1 MISPPNRLSSEFAD
15 QKIIEL
21 NENQNKAVMLPE
33 NINALILAGAG
44 SGKTRVLTS
53 RINYLVSN
61 KNHHIGEILAVTF
74 TNKAASEMKQRLSFL
89 LMRPIERMWV
99 GTFHSLAHRLLRS
112 HPIEANLSPTFQI
125 LDAQD
130 QYRIVKRLMK
140 ENGVD
145 ETKFP
150 IRKVQWF
157 INQQKDEGILP
168 QNIDAGYNF
177 FVKQSAKVFDLYEK
191 HCQVNDLVDFAGLLV
206 KSFELLKNNQT
217 LLDYYQKKFRHILVD
232 EFQDTNRIQYQ
243 WIKILHNRSNHVF
256 CVGDD
261 DQSIYGWRGARIENI
276 QKIENDFSPIEVIK
290 LEQNYRST
298 GNILSASNALIANNK
313 NRLEK
318 SLWTES
324 GNGDLIN
331 VFNARTETEEA
342 QYIIGEIQTQFNQGR
357 NLDECAILYRSNA
370 QSRVF
375 EESLIK
381 HNLNYRIYGGLRFF
395 ERAEIKDAMGYVRLI
410 ENTSDSVAFER
421 IVNFPTRGVGLS
433 TIEKIR
439 SYSSENNMD
448 LFQSSIAIVEAL
460 PTRASNALQSFIHL
474 IEAINDSTKN
484 LTLSEKIDSILIQS
498 GLMTHYA
505 NDKTDK
511 AGSKRENLD
520 ELVTAATQYVH
531 EEGNEM
537 NETQGFVALATLD
550 SSGESNQSN
559 QKSVQL
565 MTVHS
570 AKGLEFPV
578 VFLVGLEEDLFPSRQ
593 SKDEPHLLDEE
604 RRLCYVGM
612 TRAMKSLTLS
622 YASRRF
628 LHGQSFYS
636 VNSRFLNEIPRKFL
650 NYIKNPNSESR
661 TITYENNNSSAK
673 IVSSKSDSIYSVGQV
688 VKHSKF
694 GMGTIVN
701 YEGSGD
707 SMRLQINFQKAGT
720 KWLISSYA
728 NLEIV

>member
-1 MISPPNRLSSEFAD
+1 MNSPPIVD
-15 QKIIEL
+15 GL
-21 NENQNKAVMLPE
+21 NEKQQQSVALSEDM
-33 NINALILAGAG
+33 NALILAGAG
-44 SGKTRVLTS
+44 SGKTRVLIH
-53 RINYLVSN
+53 RIHYLVST
-61 KNHHIGEILAVTF
+61 KNHHVDDILAVTF
-74 TNKAASEMKQRLSFL
+74 TNKAANEMKERLADL
-89 LMRPIERMWV
+89 LRQPIGRMWV
-99 GTFHSLAHRLLRS
+99 GTFHSLAHRLLRT
-112 HPIEANLSPTFQI
+112 HPVEANLSPTFQI

-130 QYRIVKRLMK
+130 QFRIVKRLMK

-150 IRKVQWF
+150 IKKVQWF

-168 QNIDAGYNF
+168 HQIDAGHNY
-177 FVKQSAKVFDLYEK
+177 FVKQSAKIFDLYEK
-191 HCQVNDLVDFAGLLV
+191 HCQANDLVDFAGLLV
-206 KSFELLKNNQT
+206 KSYELLKNNQS

-243 WIKILHNRSNHVF
+243 FIKILYSQGNHVF

-276 QKIENDFSPIEVIK
+276 QKIENDFKPIQVIK

-298 GNILSASNALIANNK
+298 GNILSASNAVIANNP

-324 GNGDLIN
+324 GDGDLIN

-342 QYIIGEIQTQFNQGR
+342 QYVVGEIQSQFNQGR
-357 NLDECAILYRSNA
+357 NLNECAILYRSNA

-381 HNLNYRIYGGLRFF
+381 RNLNYRIYGGLRFF

-410 ENTSDSVAFER
+410 ENTSDNIAFER
-421 IVNFPTRGVGLS
+421 IVNFPTRGIGLS

-439 SYSSENNMD
+439 SHAIENHTD
-448 LFQSSIAIVEAL
+448 LFQSSIAIVESL
-460 PTRASNALQSFIHL
+460 PARASNALQAFIHL
-474 IEAINDSTKN
+474 IEAISDSTKN
-484 LTLSEKIDSILIQS
+484 LTLSEKVDSILLQS
-498 GLMTHYA
+498 GLMSHYA

-520 ELVTAATQYVH
+520 ELVTAATQYAH
-531 EEGNEM
+531 EEDNEM
-537 NETQGFVALATLD
+537 NETQGFIALATLD

-559 QKSVQL
+559 QNCVQL

-612 TRAMKSLTLS
+612 TRAMQSLTLS

-636 VNSRFLNEIPRKFL
+636 LNSRFLDEIPRSFL
-650 NYIKNPNSESR
+650 NYIKNPNSEN
-661 TITYENNNSSAK
+661 TYGGYIKNTKDSK
-673 IVSSKSDSIYSVGQV
+673 KMVSTTDSIYSIGQV

-694 GMGTIVN
+694 GLGTIVN

-707 SMRLQINFQKAGT
+707 SMRLQIKFQKVGT

-728 NLEIV
+728 NLEII

>member
-1 MISPPNRLSSEFAD
+1 MISPPIVD
-15 QKIIEL
+15 GL
-21 NENQNKAVMLPE
+21 NEKQQQSVALDE
-33 NINALILAGAG
+33 DINALILAGAG
-44 SGKTRVLTS
+44 SGKTRVLTH
-53 RINYLVSN
+53 RIHYLVST
-61 KNHHIGEILAVTF
+61 KNYHVDDILAVTF
-74 TNKAASEMKQRLSFL
+74 TNKAANEMKERLSDL
-89 LMRPIERMWV
+89 LRRPIGRMWV
-99 GTFHSLAHRLLRS
+99 GTFHSLAHRLLRT

-130 QYRIVKRLMK
+130 QFRIIKRLMK

-150 IRKVQWF
+150 IKKVQWF

-168 QNIDAGYNF
+168 HEIDAGYNF

-206 KSFELLKNNQT
+206 KSYGLLKNNQS
-217 LLDYYQKKFRHILVD
+217 LLEHYQNKFRHILVD

-243 WIKILHNRSNHVF
+243 FIKILHNQSNHVF

-261 DQSIYGWRGARIENI
+261 DQSIYGWRGAKIENI
-276 QKIENDFSPIEVIK
+276 QKIENDFKPIQVIK

-298 GNILSASNALIANNK
+298 GNILSASNALIANNQ

-324 GNGDLIN
+324 GDGDLIN
-331 VFNARTETEEA
+331 VLNARTETEEA
-342 QYIIGEIQTQFNQGR
+342 QYVVGEIQTQFNQGR

-381 HNLNYRIYGGLRFF
+381 QNLNYRIYGGLRFF
-395 ERAEIKDAMGYVRLI
+395 ERAEIKDAMGYIRLI
-410 ENTSDSVAFER
+410 ENTSDNIAFER
-421 IVNFPTRGVGLS
+421 IVNFPTRGIGLS

-439 SYSSENNMD
+439 SYANENQTN
-448 LFQSSIAIVEAL
+448 LFQSSIAIVDNL
-460 PTRASNALQSFIHL
+460 PSRAANALQSFIHL
-474 IEAINDSTKN
+474 IEAISDSSKN
-484 LTLSEKIDSILIQS
+484 LILNEKVDSILLQS
-498 GLMTHYA
+498 GLMSHYA
-505 NDKTDK
+505 NDKSDK

-531 EEGNEM
+531 EEDNEM
-537 NETQGFVALATLD
+537 NETQGFIALATLD

-559 QKSVQL
+559 QSSVQL

-636 VNSRFLNEIPRKFL
+636 LSSRFLDEIPKSFL
-650 NYIKNPNSESR
+650 NYIKNESTENSYQR
-661 TITYENNNSSAK
+661 YEKNTN
-673 IVSSKSDSIYSVGQV
+673 VSNKMIATSDSIYSIGQV
-688 VKHSKF
+688 VKHAKF
-694 GMGTIVN
+694 GLGTILN

>member
-1 MISPPNRLSSEFAD
+1 MISPPIVD
-15 QKIIEL
+15 GL
-21 NENQNKAVMLPE
+21 NEKQQQSVALDE
-33 NINALILAGAG
+33 DINALILAGAG
-44 SGKTRVLTS
+44 SGKTRVLTH
-53 RINYLVSN
+53 RIHYLVST
-61 KNHHIGEILAVTF
+61 KNHHVDDILAVTF
-74 TNKAASEMKQRLSFL
+74 TNKAANEMKERLSEL
-89 LMRPIERMWV
+89 LRRPIGRMWV
-99 GTFHSLAHRLLRS
+99 GTFHSLAHRLLRT

-130 QYRIVKRLMK
+130 QFRIIKRLMK

-150 IRKVQWF
+150 IKKVQWF

-168 QNIDAGYNF
+168 HEIDAGYNF
-177 FVKQSAKVFDLYEK
+177 FVKQSAKVFELYEK

-206 KSFELLKNNQT
+206 KSYGLLKNNQS
-217 LLDYYQKKFRHILVD
+217 LLEHYQNKFRHILVD

-243 WIKILHNRSNHVF
+243 FIKILHNQTNHVF

-261 DQSIYGWRGARIENI
+261 DQSIYGWRGAKIENI
-276 QKIENDFSPIEVIK
+276 QKIENDFKPIQVIK

-298 GNILSASNALIANNK
+298 GNILSASNALIANNQ

-324 GNGDLIN
+324 GDGDLIN
-331 VFNARTETEEA
+331 VLNARTETEEA
-342 QYIIGEIQTQFNQGR
+342 QYVVGEIQTQFNQGR

-381 HNLNYRIYGGLRFF
+381 QNLNYRIYGGLRFF
-395 ERAEIKDAMGYVRLI
+395 ERAEIKDAMGYIRLI
-410 ENTSDSVAFER
+410 ENTSDNIAFER
-421 IVNFPTRGVGLS
+421 IVNFPTRGIGLS

-439 SYSSENNMD
+439 SYANENQTN
-448 LFQSSIAIVEAL
+448 LFQSSIAIVDSL
-460 PTRASNALQSFIHL
+460 PSRAANALQSFIHL
-474 IEAINDSTKN
+474 IEAISDSSKN
-484 LTLSEKIDSILIQS
+484 LILDEKVDSILLQS
-498 GLMTHYA
+498 GLMSHYA
-505 NDKTDK
+505 NDKSDK

-531 EEGNEM
+531 EEDNEM
-537 NETQGFVALATLD
+537 NETQGFIALATLD

-559 QKSVQL
+559 QSSVQL

-636 VNSRFLNEIPRKFL
+636 LSSRFLDEIPKSFL
-650 NYIKNPNSESR
+650 NYIKNESTENSYQG
-661 TITYENNNSSAK
+661 YEKNTNLSNKMVAT
-673 IVSSKSDSIYSVGQV
+673 SDSIYSIGQV
-688 VKHSKF
+688 VKHAKF
-694 GMGTIVN
+694 GLGTILN

-707 SMRLQINFQKAGT
+707 SMRLQIKFQKAGT

>member
-1 MISPPNRLSSEFAD
+1 MISPPIVD
-15 QKIIEL
+15 GL
-21 NENQNKAVMLPE
+21 NEKQQQSVALDE
-33 NINALILAGAG
+33 DINALILAGAG
-44 SGKTRVLTS
+44 SGKTRVLTH
-53 RINYLVSN
+53 RIHYLVST
-61 KNHHIGEILAVTF
+61 KNYHVDDILAVTF
-74 TNKAASEMKQRLSFL
+74 TNKAANEMKERLSDL
-89 LMRPIERMWV
+89 LRRPIGRMWV
-99 GTFHSLAHRLLRS
+99 GTFHSLAHRLLRT

-130 QYRIVKRLMK
+130 QFRIIKRLMK

-150 IRKVQWF
+150 IKKVQWF

-168 QNIDAGYNF
+168 HEIDAGYNF

-206 KSFELLKNNQT
+206 KSYGLLKNNQS
-217 LLDYYQKKFRHILVD
+217 LLEHYQNKFRHILVD

-243 WIKILHNRSNHVF
+243 FIKILHNQTNHVF

-261 DQSIYGWRGARIENI
+261 DQSIYGWRGAKIENI
-276 QKIENDFSPIEVIK
+276 QKIENDFKPIQVIK

-298 GNILSASNALIANNK
+298 GNILSASNALIANNQ

-324 GNGDLIN
+324 GDGDLIN
-331 VFNARTETEEA
+331 VLNARTETEEA
-342 QYIIGEIQTQFNQGR
+342 QYVVGEIQTQFNQGR

-381 HNLNYRIYGGLRFF
+381 QNLNYRIYGGLRFF
-395 ERAEIKDAMGYVRLI
+395 ERAEIKDAMGYIRLI
-410 ENTSDSVAFER
+410 ENTSDNIAFER
-421 IVNFPTRGVGLS
+421 IVNFPTRGIGLS

-439 SYSSENNMD
+439 SYANENQTN
-448 LFQSSIAIVEAL
+448 LFQSSIAIVDSL
-460 PTRASNALQSFIHL
+460 PSRAANALQSFIHL
-474 IEAINDSTKN
+474 IEAISDSSKN
-484 LTLSEKIDSILIQS
+484 LILNEKVDSILLQS
-498 GLMTHYA
+498 GLMSHYA
-505 NDKTDK
+505 NDKSDK

-531 EEGNEM
+531 EEDNEM
-537 NETQGFVALATLD
+537 NETQGFIALATLD

-559 QKSVQL
+559 QSSVQL

-636 VNSRFLNEIPRKFL
+636 LSSRFLDEIPKSFL
-650 NYIKNPNSESR
+650 NYIKNESTENSYQR
-661 TITYENNNSSAK
+661 YEKNTN
-673 IVSSKSDSIYSVGQV
+673 VSNKMIATSDSIYSIGQV
-688 VKHSKF
+688 VKHAKF
-694 GMGTIVN
+694 GLGTILN

>member
-1 MISPPNRLSSEFAD
+1 MNSAPIVD
-15 QKIIEL
+15 GL
-21 NENQNKAVMLPE
+21 NEKQQQSVTLSE
-33 NINALILAGAG
+33 DTNALILAGAG
-44 SGKTRVLTS
+44 SGKTRVLTQ
-53 RINYLVSN
+53 RIHHLVTS
-61 KNHHIGEILAVTF
+61 KNRNIDDILAVTF
-74 TNKAASEMKQRLSFL
+74 TNKAANEMKERLSDL
-89 LMRPIERMWV
+89 LRQPIGRMWV
-99 GTFHSLAHRLLRS
+99 GTFHSLAHRLLRT

-130 QYRIVKRLMK
+130 QFRIVKRLMK

-145 ETKFP
+145 EKKLK
-150 IRKVQWF
+150 IKEVQWF
-157 INQQKDEGILP
+157 INKNKDNGKLP
-168 QNIDAGYNF
+168 QDIDVGYDYAKKQK
-177 FVKQSAKVFDLYEK
+177 VKVYDLYENFV
-191 HCQVNDLVDFAGLLV
+191 QANDLVDFAGLLV
-206 KSFELLKNNQT
+206 KSFELLKNNHS
-217 LLDYYQKKFRHILVD
+217 LLNHYQNKFHHILVD
-232 EFQDTNRIQYQ
+232 EFQDTNQIQYQ
-243 WIKILHNRSNHVF
+243 FIKILHNQNNHVF

-261 DQSIYGWRGARIENI
+261 DQSIYGWRGAKIENI
-276 QKIENDFSPIEVIK
+276 QKLENDFKPIQVIK

-298 GNILSASNALIANNK
+298 GNILGASNALIAKNQ

-324 GNGDLIN
+324 GDGDLIN
-331 VFNARTETEEA
+331 VFNARDEREEA
-342 QYIIGEIQTQFNQGR
+342 QYVVSEIQTQFNQGR

-410 ENTSDSVAFER
+410 ENTSDNIAFER
-421 IVNFPTRGVGLS
+421 IVNFPTRGIGLS

-439 SYSSENNMD
+439 SYSTENHTD
-448 LFQSSIAIVEAL
+448 LFQSSIAIVGTL
-460 PTRASNALQSFIHL
+460 PARASNALQAFIHL
-474 IEAINDSTKN
+474 IESMSDSSKN
-484 LTLSEKIDSILIQS
+484 LKLSEKVDTILLQS
-498 GLMTHYA
+498 GLMSHYA
-505 NDKTDK
+505 NDRTDK
-511 AGSKRENLD
+511 AGSKRENLE
-520 ELVTAATQYVH
+520 ELVTASTQYVH

-537 NETQGFVALATLD
+537 NETQGFIALATLD

-559 QKSVQL
+559 QNYVQL

-593 SKDEPHLLDEE
+593 RVNQPSNIDEE

-612 TRAMKSLTLS
+612 TRAMQSLTLS
-622 YASRRF
+622 HATRRSLYGETIYSRNSMF
-628 LHGQSFYS
+628 LD
-636 VNSRFLNEIPRKFL
+636 EIPSSFL
-650 NYIKNPNSESR
+650 NYIKNESSGSSYQG
-661 TITYENNNSSAK
+661 YEKNTN
-673 IVSSKSDSIYSVGQV
+673 VSKKMVATSDSIYSIGHV
-688 VKHSKF
+688 VKHAKF
-694 GMGTIVN
+694 GLGTIVN

-707 SMRLQINFQKAGT
+707 SMRLQINFQKVGT

>member
-1 MISPPNRLSSEFAD
+1 MNSAPIVD
-15 QKIIEL
+15 GL
-21 NENQNKAVMLPE
+21 NEKQQQSVTLSE
-33 NINALILAGAG
+33 DTNALILAGAG
-44 SGKTRVLTS
+44 SGKTRVLTQ
-53 RINYLVSN
+53 RIHHLVTS
-61 KNHHIGEILAVTF
+61 KNRNVDDILAVTF
-74 TNKAASEMKQRLSFL
+74 TNKAANEMKERLSDL
-89 LMRPIERMWV
+89 LRQPIGRMWV
-99 GTFHSLAHRLLRS
+99 GTFHSLAHRLLRT

-130 QYRIVKRLMK
+130 QFRIVKRLMK

-145 ETKFP
+145 EKKLK
-150 IRKVQWF
+150 IKEVQWF
-157 INQQKDEGILP
+157 INKNKDNGKLP
-168 QNIDAGYNF
+168 QDIDVGYDYAKKQK
-177 FVKQSAKVFDLYEK
+177 VKVYDLYENFV
-191 HCQVNDLVDFAGLLV
+191 QANDLVDFAGLLV
-206 KSFELLKNNQT
+206 KSFELLKNNHS
-217 LLDYYQKKFRHILVD
+217 LLNHYQNKFHHILVD
-232 EFQDTNRIQYQ
+232 EFQDTNQIQYQ
-243 WIKILHNRSNHVF
+243 FIKILHNQNNHVF

-261 DQSIYGWRGARIENI
+261 DQSIYGWRGAKIENI
-276 QKIENDFSPIEVIK
+276 QKLENDFKPIQVIK

-298 GNILSASNALIANNK
+298 GNILGASNALIAKNQ

-324 GNGDLIN
+324 GDGDLIN
-331 VFNARTETEEA
+331 VFNARDEREEA
-342 QYIIGEIQTQFNQGR
+342 QYVVSEIQTQFNQGR

-439 SYSSENNMD
+439 SYSSENNTD
-448 LFQSSIAIVEAL
+448 LFQSSIAIVDAL

>member
-1 MISPPNRLSSEFAD
+1 MISPPIVD
-15 QKIIEL
+15 GL
-21 NENQNKAVMLPE
+21 NEKQQQSVALDE
-33 NINALILAGAG
+33 DINALILAGAG
-44 SGKTRVLTS
+44 SGKTRVLTH
-53 RINYLVSN
+53 RIHYLVST
-61 KNHHIGEILAVTF
+61 KNHHVDDILAVTF
-74 TNKAASEMKQRLSFL
+74 TNKAANEMKERLSDL
-89 LMRPIERMWV
+89 LRRPIGRMWV
-99 GTFHSLAHRLLRS
+99 GTFHSLAHRLLRT

-130 QYRIVKRLMK
+130 QFRIIKRLMK

-150 IRKVQWF
+150 IKKVQWF

-168 QNIDAGYNF
+168 HEIDAGYNF
-177 FVKQSAKVFDLYEK
+177 FVKQSAKVFELYEK

-206 KSFELLKNNQT
+206 KSYELLKNNQS
-217 LLDYYQKKFRHILVD
+217 LLEHYQNKFRHILVD

-243 WIKILHNRSNHVF
+243 FIKILHNQNNHVF

-261 DQSIYGWRGARIENI
+261 DQSIYGWRGAKIENI
-276 QKIENDFSPIEVIK
+276 QKIENDFKPIQVIK

-298 GNILSASNALIANNK
+298 GNILSASNALIANNQ

-324 GNGDLIN
+324 GDGDLIN
-331 VFNARTETEEA
+331 VLNARTETEEA
-342 QYIIGEIQTQFNQGR
+342 QYVVGEIQTQFNQGR

-381 HNLNYRIYGGLRFF
+381 QNLNYRIYGGLRFF
-395 ERAEIKDAMGYVRLI
+395 ERAEIKDAMGYIRLI
-410 ENTSDSVAFER
+410 ENTSDNIAFER
-421 IVNFPTRGVGLS
+421 IVNFPTRGIGLS

-439 SYSSENNMD
+439 SYANENQTN
-448 LFQSSIAIVEAL
+448 LFQSSIAIVDSL
-460 PTRASNALQSFIHL
+460 PSRAANALQSFIHL
-474 IEAINDSTKN
+474 IEAISDSSKN
-484 LTLSEKIDSILIQS
+484 LILNEKVDSILLQS
-498 GLMTHYA
+498 GLMSHYA
-505 NDKTDK
+505 NDKSDK

-531 EEGNEM
+531 EEDNEM
-537 NETQGFVALATLD
+537 NETQGFIALATLD

-559 QKSVQL
+559 QSSVQL

-636 VNSRFLNEIPRKFL
+636 LSSRFLDEIPKSFL
-650 NYIKNPNSESR
+650 NYIKNESTENSYQG
-661 TITYENNNSSAK
+661 YEKNTN
-673 IVSSKSDSIYSVGQV
+673 VSNKMIATSDSIYSIGQV
-688 VKHSKF
+688 VKHAKF
-694 GMGTIVN
+694 GLGTILN

>member
-1 MISPPNRLSSEFAD
+1 MISPPIVD
-15 QKIIEL
+15 GL
-21 NENQNKAVMLPE
+21 NEKQQQSVALDE
-33 NINALILAGAG
+33 DINALILAGAG
-44 SGKTRVLTS
+44 SGKTRVLTH
-53 RINYLVSN
+53 RIHYLVST
-61 KNHHIGEILAVTF
+61 KNYHVDDILAVTF
-74 TNKAASEMKQRLSFL
+74 TNKAANEMKERLSDL
-89 LMRPIERMWV
+89 LRRPIGRMWV
-99 GTFHSLAHRLLRS
+99 GTFHSLAHRLLRT

-130 QYRIVKRLMK
+130 QFRIIKRLMK

-150 IRKVQWF
+150 IKKVQWF

-168 QNIDAGYNF
+168 HEIDAGYNF
-177 FVKQSAKVFDLYEK
+177 FVKQSAKVFDLYER

-206 KSFELLKNNQT
+206 KSYGLLKNNQS
-217 LLDYYQKKFRHILVD
+217 LLEHYQNKFRHILVD

-243 WIKILHNRSNHVF
+243 FIKILHNQTNHVF

-261 DQSIYGWRGARIENI
+261 DQSIYGWRGAKIENI
-276 QKIENDFSPIEVIK
+276 QKIENDFKPIQVIK

-298 GNILSASNALIANNK
+298 GNILSASNALIANNQ

-324 GNGDLIN
+324 GDGDLIN
-331 VFNARTETEEA
+331 VLNARTETEEA
-342 QYIIGEIQTQFNQGR
+342 QYVVGEIQTQFNQGR

-381 HNLNYRIYGGLRFF
+381 QNLNYRIYGGLRFF
-395 ERAEIKDAMGYVRLI
+395 ERAEIKDAMGYIRLI
-410 ENTSDSVAFER
+410 ENTSDNIAFER
-421 IVNFPTRGVGLS
+421 IVNFPTRGIGLS

-439 SYSSENNMD
+439 SYANENQTN
-448 LFQSSIAIVEAL
+448 LFQSSIAIVDSL
-460 PTRASNALQSFIHL
+460 PSRAANALQSFIHL
-474 IEAINDSTKN
+474 IEAISDSSKN
-484 LTLSEKIDSILIQS
+484 LILDEKVDSILLQS
-498 GLMTHYA
+498 GLMSHYA
-505 NDKTDK
+505 NDKSDK

-531 EEGNEM
+531 EEDNEM
-537 NETQGFVALATLD
+537 NETQGFIALATLD

-559 QKSVQL
+559 QSSVQL

-636 VNSRFLNEIPRKFL
+636 LSSRFLDEIPKSFL
-650 NYIKNPNSESR
+650 NYIKNESTENSYQG
-661 TITYENNNSSAK
+661 YEKNTNVRNK
-673 IVSSKSDSIYSVGQV
+673 IVATSDSIYSIGQV
-688 VKHSKF
+688 VKHAKF
-694 GMGTIVN
+694 GLGTILN

>member
-1 MISPPNRLSSEFAD
+1 MISPP
-15 QKIIEL
+15 IIDGL
-21 NENQNKAVMLPE
+21 NEKQQQSVALDE
-33 NINALILAGAG
+33 DINALILAGAG
-44 SGKTRVLTS
+44 SGKTRVLTH
-53 RINYLVSN
+53 RIHYLVST
-61 KNHHIGEILAVTF
+61 KNYHVDDILAVTF
-74 TNKAASEMKQRLSFL
+74 TNKAANEMKERLSDL
-89 LMRPIERMWV
+89 LRRPIGRMWI
-99 GTFHSLAHRLLRS
+99 GTFHSLAHRLLRT

-130 QYRIVKRLMK
+130 QFRIIKRLMK

-150 IRKVQWF
+150 IKKVQWF

-168 QNIDAGYNF
+168 HEIDAGYNF
-177 FVKQSAKVFDLYEK
+177 FVKQSAKVFDLYER

-206 KSFELLKNNQT
+206 KSYGLLKNNQS
-217 LLDYYQKKFRHILVD
+217 LLEHYQNKFRHILVD

-243 WIKILHNRSNHVF
+243 FIKILHNQKNHVF

-261 DQSIYGWRGARIENI
+261 DQSIYGWRGAKIENI
-276 QKIENDFSPIEVIK
+276 QKIENDFKPIQVIK

-298 GNILSASNALIANNK
+298 GNILSASNALIANNQ

-324 GNGDLIN
+324 GDGDLIN
-331 VFNARTETEEA
+331 VLNARTETEEA
-342 QYIIGEIQTQFNQGR
+342 QYVVGEIQTQFNQGR

-381 HNLNYRIYGGLRFF
+381 QNLNYRIYGGLRFF
-395 ERAEIKDAMGYVRLI
+395 ERAEIKDAMGYIRLI
-410 ENTSDSVAFER
+410 ENTSDNIAFER
-421 IVNFPTRGVGLS
+421 IVNFPTRGIGLS

-439 SYSSENNMD
+439 SYANENQTN
-448 LFQSSIAIVEAL
+448 LFQSSIAIVDSL
-460 PTRASNALQSFIHL
+460 PSRAANALQSFIHL
-474 IEAINDSTKN
+474 IEAISDSSKN
-484 LTLSEKIDSILIQS
+484 LILNEKVDSILLQS
-498 GLMTHYA
+498 GLMSHYA
-505 NDKTDK
+505 NDKSDK

-520 ELVTAATQYVH
+520 ELVTAATQYIH
-531 EEGNEM
+531 EEDNEM
-537 NETQGFVALATLD
+537 NETQGFIALATLD

-559 QKSVQL
+559 QSSVQL

-636 VNSRFLNEIPRKFL
+636 LSSRFLDEIPKSFL
-650 NYIKNPNSESR
+650 NYIKNESTENSYQGYEKNTNESNKMIA
-661 TITYENNNSSAK
+661 T
-673 IVSSKSDSIYSVGQV
+673 SDSIYSIGQV
-688 VKHSKF
+688 VKHAKF
-694 GMGTIVN
+694 GLGTILN

>member
-1 MISPPNRLSSEFAD
+1 MNSAPIVD
-15 QKIIEL
+15 GL
-21 NENQNKAVMLPE
+21 NEKQQQSVTLSE
-33 NINALILAGAG
+33 DTNALILAGAG
-44 SGKTRVLTS
+44 SGKTRVLTQ
-53 RINYLVSN
+53 RIHYLVTT
-61 KNHHIGEILAVTF
+61 KNHHIDDILAVTF
-74 TNKAASEMKQRLSFL
+74 TNKAANEMKERLSGL
-89 LMRPIERMWV
+89 LRQPIGRMWV
-99 GTFHSLAHRLLRS
+99 GTFHSLAHRLLRT

-157 INQQKDEGILP
+157 INQQKDDGVLP
-168 QNIDAGYNF
+168 HQIDAGYNF
-177 FVKQSAKVFDLYEK
+177 FVKQSVKVFDLYEK
-191 HCQVNDLVDFAGLLV
+191 HCQANDLIDFAGLLV
-206 KSFELLKNNQT
+206 KSYELLKNNQT
-217 LLDYYQKKFRHILVD
+217 LLDQYQKKFRHILVD
-232 EFQDTNRIQYQ
+232 EFQDTNRIQYD
-243 WIKILHNRSNHVF
+243 WIKILHSQSNHVF

-276 QKIENDFSPIEVIK
+276 QKIESDFKPIQIIK

-298 GNILSASNALIANNK
+298 GNILSASNALIANNQ

-324 GNGDLIN
+324 GDGDLIN
-331 VFNARTETEEA
+331 VFNARTETDEA
-342 QYIIGEIQTQFNQGR
+342 QYVVSEIQSQFNQGR
-357 NLDECAILYRSNA
+357 NLNECAILYRSNA

-375 EESLIK
+375 EESFIK
-381 HNLNYRIYGGLRFF
+381 RNINYKIYGGLRFF

-410 ENTSDSVAFER
+410 ENTSDNIAFER
-421 IVNFPTRGVGLS
+421 IVNFPTRGIGIS

-439 SYSSENNMD
+439 LYSRENHTD
-448 LFQSSIAIVEAL
+448 LFQSSIAIVGTL
-460 PTRASNALQSFIHL
+460 PSRASNALQLFIDL
-474 IEAINDSTKN
+474 IDMIIDSSKN
-484 LTLSEKIDSILIQS
+484 LTLSEKVDSLLLQS
-498 GLMTHYA
+498 GLMTHFA

-520 ELVTAATQYVH
+520 ELVTAATQYTH
-531 EEGNEM
+531 EEDNEM
-537 NETQGFVALATLD
+537 NETQGFIALATLD

-559 QKSVQL
+559 QNSVQL

-593 SKDEPHLLDEE
+593 REGEASNTDEE

-628 LHGQSFYS
+628 IHGQSFYS
-636 VNSRFLNEIPRKFL
+636 LNSRFLDEIPKKFL
-650 NYIKNPNSESR
+650 NFIKNPNSESR
-661 TITYENNNSSAK
+661 IMSYENNNTSSAK
-673 IVSSKSDSIYSVGQV
+673 MVASESDSIYSIGQI

-694 GMGTIVN
+694 GMGTIIN

-707 SMRLQINFQKAGT
+707 SMRLQIKFQKVGT

-728 NLEIV
+728 NLEII

>member
-1 MISPPNRLSSEFAD
+1 MISPPIVD
-15 QKIIEL
+15 GL
-21 NENQNKAVMLPE
+21 NEKQQQSVALDE
-33 NINALILAGAG
+33 DINALILAGAG
-44 SGKTRVLTS
+44 SGKTRVLTH
-53 RINYLVSN
+53 RIHYLVST
-61 KNHHIGEILAVTF
+61 KNNHVDDILAVTF
-74 TNKAASEMKQRLSFL
+74 TNKAANEMKERLSEL
-89 LMRPIERMWV
+89 LRRPIGRMWV
-99 GTFHSLAHRLLRS
+99 GTFHSLAHRLLRT

-130 QYRIVKRLMK
+130 QFRIIKRLMK

-150 IRKVQWF
+150 IKKVQWF

-168 QNIDAGYNF
+168 HEIDAGYNF
-177 FVKQSAKVFDLYEK
+177 FVKQSAKVFELYEK

-206 KSFELLKNNQT
+206 KSYGLLKNNQS
-217 LLDYYQKKFRHILVD
+217 LLEHYQNKFRHILVD

-243 WIKILHNRSNHVF
+243 FIKILHNQSNHVF

-261 DQSIYGWRGARIENI
+261 DQSIYGWRGAKIENI
-276 QKIENDFSPIEVIK
+276 QKIENDFKPIQIIK

-298 GNILSASNALIANNK
+298 GNILSASNALIANNQ

-324 GNGDLIN
+324 GDGDLIN

-381 HNLNYRIYGGLRFF
+381 QNLNYRIYGGLRFF
-395 ERAEIKDAMGYVRLI
+395 ERAEIKDAMGYIRLI
-410 ENTSDSVAFER
+410 ENTSDNIAFER
-421 IVNFPTRGVGLS
+421 IVNFPTRGIGLS

-439 SYSSENNMD
+439 SYANENQTN
-448 LFQSSIAIVEAL
+448 LFQSSIAIVDKL
-460 PTRASNALQSFIHL
+460 PSRAANALQSFIHL
-474 IEAINDSTKN
+474 IEAISDSSKN
-484 LTLSEKIDSILIQS
+484 LILNEKVDSILLKS
-498 GLMTHYA
+498 GLISHYA
-505 NDKTDK
+505 NDKSDK

-531 EEGNEM
+531 EEDNEM
-537 NETQGFVALATLD
+537 NETQGFIALATLD

-559 QKSVQL
+559 QSSVQL

-636 VNSRFLNEIPRKFL
+636 LSSRFLAEIPNSFL
-650 NYIKNPNSESR
+650 NYIKNES
-661 TITYENNNSSAK
+661 TENGYQGYEKNTSLSNKMVAT
-673 IVSSKSDSIYSVGQV
+673 SDSIYSIGQV
-688 VKHSKF
+688 VKHTKF
-694 GMGTIVN
+694 GLGTILN

>member
-1 MISPPNRLSSEFAD
+1 MISPPIVD
-15 QKIIEL
+15 GL
-21 NENQNKAVMLPE
+21 NEKQQQSVALDE
-33 NINALILAGAG
+33 DINALILAGAG
-44 SGKTRVLTS
+44 SGKTRVLTH
-53 RINYLVSN
+53 RIHYLVST
-61 KNHHIGEILAVTF
+61 KNYHVDDILAVTF
-74 TNKAASEMKQRLSFL
+74 TNKAANEMKERLSDL
-89 LMRPIERMWV
+89 LRRPIGRMWV
-99 GTFHSLAHRLLRS
+99 GTFHSLAHRLLRT

-130 QYRIVKRLMK
+130 QFRIIKRLMK

-150 IRKVQWF
+150 IKKVQWF

-168 QNIDAGYNF
+168 HEIDAGYNF
-177 FVKQSAKVFDLYEK
+177 FVKQSAKVFELYEK

-206 KSFELLKNNQT
+206 KSYGLLKNNQS
-217 LLDYYQKKFRHILVD
+217 LLEHYQNKFRHILVD

-243 WIKILHNRSNHVF
+243 FIKILHNQTNHVF

-261 DQSIYGWRGARIENI
+261 DQSIYGWRGAKIENI
-276 QKIENDFSPIEVIK
+276 QKIENDFKPIQVIK

-298 GNILSASNALIANNK
+298 GNILSASNALIANNQ

-324 GNGDLIN
+324 GDGDLIN
-331 VFNARTETEEA
+331 VLNARTETEEA
-342 QYIIGEIQTQFNQGR
+342 QYVVGEIQTQFNQGR

-381 HNLNYRIYGGLRFF
+381 QNLNYRIYGGLRFF
-395 ERAEIKDAMGYVRLI
+395 ERAEIKDAMGYIRLI
-410 ENTSDSVAFER
+410 ENTSDNIAFER
-421 IVNFPTRGVGLS
+421 IVNFPTRGIGLS

-439 SYSSENNMD
+439 SYANENQTN
-448 LFQSSIAIVEAL
+448 LFQSSIAIVDKL
-460 PTRASNALQSFIHL
+460 PSRAANALQSFIHL
-474 IEAINDSTKN
+474 IEAISDSSKN
-484 LTLSEKIDSILIQS
+484 LILNEKVDSILLQS
-498 GLMTHYA
+498 GLMSHYA
-505 NDKTDK
+505 NDKSDK

-531 EEGNEM
+531 EEDNEM
-537 NETQGFVALATLD
+537 NETQGFIALATLD

-559 QKSVQL
+559 QSSVQL

-636 VNSRFLNEIPRKFL
+636 LSSRFLDEIPKSFL
-650 NYIKNPNSESR
+650 NYIKNENTENSYQG
-661 TITYENNNSSAK
+661 YEKNTNLSNKMVAT
-673 IVSSKSDSIYSVGQV
+673 SDSIYSIGQV
-688 VKHSKF
+688 VKHAKF
-694 GMGTIVN
+694 GLGTILN
-701 YEGSGD
+701 YEGNGD

>member
-1 MISPPNRLSSEFAD
+1 MISPPIAD
-15 QKIIEL
+15 EL
-21 NENQNKAVMLPE
+21 NEKQQQSVVLSE
-33 NINALILAGAG
+33 DINALILAGAG
-44 SGKTRVLTS
+44 SGKTRVLTH
-53 RINYLVSN
+53 RIHYLVSE
-61 KNHHIGEILAVTF
+61 KNHHVDDILAVTF
-74 TNKAASEMKQRLSFL
+74 TNKAANEMKERLTDL
-89 LMRPIERMWV
+89 LRQPIGRMWV
-99 GTFHSLAHRLLRS
+99 GTFHSLAHRLLRT
-112 HPIEANLSPTFQI
+112 HAVEANLTPTFQI

-130 QYRIVKRLMK
+130 QFRIVKRLMK
-140 ENGVD
+140 ENSID

-150 IRKVQWF
+150 IKKVQWF

-191 HCQVNDLVDFAGLLV
+191 HCQANDLVDFAGLLV
-206 KSFELLKNNQT
+206 KSYELLKNNQN

-243 WIKILHNRSNHVF
+243 FIKILHTQNNHVF

-261 DQSIYGWRGARIENI
+261 DQSIYGWRGARVENI
-276 QKIENDFSPIEVIK
+276 QKIENDFKPIKVIK

-298 GNILSASNALIANNK
+298 GNILSASNALIANNQ

-324 GNGDLIN
+324 GDGDLIN

-342 QYIIGEIQTQFNQGR
+342 QYVVSEIENQFNQGK
-357 NLDECAILYRSNA
+357 NLSECAILYRSNA

-381 HNLNYRIYGGLRFF
+381 RNISYRIYGGLRFF
-395 ERAEIKDAMGYVRLI
+395 ERAEIKDAMGYVRLT
-410 ENTSDSVAFER
+410 ENTSDNIAFER
-421 IVNFPTRGVGLS
+421 VVNFPTRGIGLS

-439 SYSSENNMD
+439 SHAVESHTD
-448 LFQSSIAIVEAL
+448 LFQSSIAIIESL
-460 PTRASNALQSFIHL
+460 PARAGNALQGFINL
-474 IEAINDSTKN
+474 IEAIIDSTKN
-484 LTLSEKIDSILIQS
+484 LTLSEKVDSILLQS
-498 GLMTHYA
+498 GLMAHYA

-520 ELVTAATQYVH
+520 ELVTAAKQYVH
-531 EEGNEM
+531 EDDSEM
-537 NETQGFVALATLD
+537 NETQGFIALATLD
-550 SSGESNQSN
+550 SSGESNQAS
-559 QKSVQL
+559 QESVQL

-570 AKGLEFPV
+570 AKGLEFPI

-612 TRAMKSLTLS
+612 TRAMQSLTLS

-636 VNSRFLNEIPRKFL
+636 LNSRFLDEISNSFL
-650 NYIKNPNSESR
+650 NYIKNPNSGYLTTANEDVKNPS
-661 TITYENNNSSAK
+661 K
-673 IVSSKSDSIYSVGQV
+673 KMVSSSSSSIYSIGQV
-688 VKHSKF
+688 VNHAKF
-694 GMGTIVN
+694 GLGTILN

-707 SMRLQINFQKAGT
+707 SMRLQIKFQKVGT

-728 NLEIV
+728 KLEVV